1 MQKNAWIVTLVGTGI
16 AAAVLLLWLGGA
28 KDAAQQTATA
38 TIAIAFAVIPFIFA
52 KAWEALEQI
61 RKADNTSGSSQ

>member
-1 MQKNAWIVTLVGTGI
+1 MQKNAWIITLVGTGI

-28 KDAAQQTATA
+28 KDATQQTATA
-38 TIAIAFAVIPFIFA
+38 TIALAFAIIPFIFA

-61 RKADNTSGSSQ
+61 KKSEKNADSNQ

>member
-1 MQKNAWIVTLVGTGI
+1 MQKNAWIVTLVGAGI

-38 TIAIAFAVIPFIFA
+38 TIAMAFAIIPFVFA

-61 RKADNTSGSSQ
+61 KKSEKDAGSTQ

>member
-61 RKADNTSGSSQ
+61 RKADNTSGSNQ

>member
-1 MQKNAWIVTLVGTGI
+1 MQKNAWIITLVGTGI

-28 KDAAQQTATA
+28 ADAAQQTATA
-38 TIAIAFAVIPFIFA
+38 TIALAFAIIPFIFA

-61 RKADNTSGSSQ
+61 KKSNQDNSPNQ

>member
-1 MQKNAWIVTLVGTGI
+1 MQKNAWIITLVGTGI

-28 KDAAQQTATA
+28 ADAAQQTATA
-38 TIAIAFAVIPFIFA
+38 TIALAFAIIPFMFA

-61 RKADNTSGSSQ
+61 KKSNQDNSPNQ

>member
-1 MQKNAWIVTLVGTGI
+1 MQKNAWIVSLIGALI

-38 TIAIAFAVIPFIFA
+38 TIAMAFAVIPFIFA
-52 KAWEALEQI
+52 KTWEALEQI
-61 RKADNTSGSSQ
+61 KKSEKDSGSNQ

>member
-1 MQKNAWIVTLVGTGI
+1 MQKNTWIVTLVGSGI

-38 TIAIAFAVIPFIFA
+38 TIALAFAIIPFVFA
-52 KAWEALEQI
+52 KAWEALEHIKKSEKNSDQ
-61 RKADNTSGSSQ
+61 NP